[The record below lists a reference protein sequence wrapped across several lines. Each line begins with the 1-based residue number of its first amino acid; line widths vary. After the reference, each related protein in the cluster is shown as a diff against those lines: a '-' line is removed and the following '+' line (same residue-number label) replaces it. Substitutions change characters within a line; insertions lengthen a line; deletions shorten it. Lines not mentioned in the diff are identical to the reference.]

1 MKQVILQIKTEAGLH
16 ARPAAL
22 FVEQTSQLSSEISVR
37 NLTTKSEWVD
47 AKSILNVLTL
57 GVEMDHEIEL
67 QADGEDEQ
75 QAIETLSALV
85 DSGFGEHSEN
95 LNLA

>member
-1 MKQVILQIKTEAGLH
+1 MKQAILRINTDAGLH

-22 FVEQTSQLSSEISVR
+22 FVDQTSQLSSEILVR

-57 GVEMDHEIEL
+57 GVEMNHEIEL
-67 QADGEDEQ
+67 HIEGVDEQ
-75 QAIETLSALV
+75 EAFEKLTKLV
-85 DSGFGEHSEN
+85 TTGLDN
-95 LNLA
+95 QN

>member
-1 MKQVILQIKTEAGLH
+1 MKQVILQINTDSGLH

-22 FVEQTSQLSSEISVR
+22 FVEQTSQLSSEISIR

-67 QADGEDEQ
+67 QIEGADEQ
-75 QAIETLSALV
+75 EAIEKLTTLIARGLH
-85 DSGFGEHSEN
+85 DHS
-95 LNLA
+95 

>member
-1 MKQVILQIKTEAGLH
+1 MKQVILRINTDAGLH

-22 FVEQTSQLSSEISVR
+22 FVEQTSQLSSEISIR

-57 GVEMDHEIEL
+57 GVEMNHEIEL
-67 QADGEDEQ
+67 QIEGVDEQ
-75 QAIETLSALV
+75 EAFEKLTTLVSRGL
-85 DSGFGEHSEN
+85 DDHS
-95 LNLA
+95 

>member
-1 MKQVILQIKTEAGLH
+1 MKQVILRIKTDAGLH

-67 QADGEDEQ
+67 HIEGVDEQ
-75 QAIETLSALV
+75 EAIEKLTTLVATGL
-85 DSGFGEHSEN
+85 DEHR
-95 LNLA
+95 

>member
-1 MKQVILQIKTEAGLH
+1 MRQAILRINTDAGLH

-57 GVEMDHEIEL
+57 GVEMNHEIEL
-67 QADGEDEQ
+67 MIEGVDEQ
-75 QAIETLSALV
+75 EAIEKLTTLVATGL
-85 DSGFGEHSEN
+85 DDHS
-95 LNLA
+95 